1 MCSRPKSQ
9 ELRQLRDILTKALEG
24 MENIADRNSP
34 NGSWPSLD
42 MPISPVENQNQWEP
56 HKDPEIQRLSNLVVA
71 AAYQLINLVREPFAS
86 LVDVACGVRSLFHY
100 PVQLHLPVFLR
111 QSLLTAAL
119 NTANELNVAE
129 ILREYGTQG
138 ADVLEI
144 AAKCQADAEKLGRCL
159 RILATHH
166 VFREVQPNV
175 FAHNRISSLLDT
187 DVPHEQLREDQLN
200 KYETYTGHND
210 VSAYLGHLDQIS
222 ASDVA
227 KASLYHLEDVRTTG
241 ELYPSPIRTPFQ
253 KALNTSEDL
262 FSWMH
267 NPEHKYEFSR
277 HNACIRATTRWNA
290 SEALLS
296 GFDWNSLPEGGIVV
310 DVGGGTGKPAAE
322 LAKAFPRLKFVVQDQ
337 EAVVQ
342 KALKY
347 WRVNDPKMLTEGRV
361 SFTAHDFFK
370 AQPVVGADVYL
381 ARIVFHDWDDKHVI
395 QILKRLREAASS
407 KTRLIVADYIIPFA
421 SKTSSSFS
429 SLIYTDSPTIDP
441 PPPLLPNLG
450 KAHANTYYV
459 DIATGRREH
468 FRSTFKYF
476 KKLDGKSS
484 K

>member
-1 MCSRPKSQ
+1 MCSRPNSQ

-24 MENIADRNSP
+24 LENIADRNSP

-86 LVDVACGVRSLFHY
+86 LVDVACG
-100 PVQLHLPVFLR
+100 
-111 QSLLTAAL
+111 SLLTAAL

-210 VSAYLGHLDQIS
+210 VSAYLGHF

-227 KASLYHLEDVRTTG
+227 KASLYHLEDVRTTE
-241 ELYPSPIRTPFQ
+241 ELYPSLKRTSFQ

-267 NPEHKYEFSR
+267 NPEHIYEFSR

-310 DVGGGTGKPAAE
+310 DVGGGMGKPAAE

-370 AQPVVGADVYL
+370 SQPVVGADVYL

-395 QILKRLREAASS
+395 QILKRLRAAASS

-421 SKTSSSFS
+421 SKTSSSLS
-429 SLIYTDSPTIDP
+429 SLIFTDSPTIDP

-450 KAHANTYYV
+450 KAHANTYYL
-459 DIATGRREH
+459 DIAMQLL
-468 FRSTFKYF
+468 
-476 KKLDGKSS
+476 LDGKERTLPQHVQVLQEARWQVIKVGLSANS
-484 K
+484 NFGFIIAGPV